1 MVGLAQGCLDHT
13 IPYTLERKQFG
24 ISVFDFQV
32 WKKMFYSLNKLYYLK
47 IYYLLQSMQHQ
58 IARAV
63 TEVET
68 ARLLVYNTARLV
80 DAGLPFVKEAAMAKY
95 YASGKF

>member
-1 MVGLAQGCLDHT
+1 
-13 IPYTLERKQFG
+13 
-24 ISVFDFQV
+24 
-32 WKKMFYSLNKLYYLK
+32 
-47 IYYLLQSMQHQ
+47 MQHQ

-80 DAGLPFVKEAAMAKY
+80 DIGLPFIKEAAMAKY
-95 YASGKF
+95 YASGKFEKYIII

>member
-1 MVGLAQGCLDHT
+1 
-13 IPYTLERKQFG
+13 
-24 ISVFDFQV
+24 
-32 WKKMFYSLNKLYYLK
+32 
-47 IYYLLQSMQHQ
+47 MQHQ

-80 DAGLPFVKEAAMAKY
+80 DAGLPFIKEAAMAKY
-95 YASGKF
+95 YASGKFKKYISIYYNITLKNG

>member
-1 MVGLAQGCLDHT
+1 
-13 IPYTLERKQFG
+13 
-24 ISVFDFQV
+24 
-32 WKKMFYSLNKLYYLK
+32 
-47 IYYLLQSMQHQ
+47 MQHQ

-95 YASGKF
+95 YASGKPKKKKEKLAVLKTLLLTLKNVELNLFSNNLLKII

>member
-1 MVGLAQGCLDHT
+1 
-13 IPYTLERKQFG
+13 
-24 ISVFDFQV
+24 
-32 WKKMFYSLNKLYYLK
+32 
-47 IYYLLQSMQHQ
+47 MQHQ

-80 DAGLPFVKEAAMAKY
+80 DAGLPFIKEAAMAKY
-95 YASGKF
+95 YASGKISKKKYNYVVYVTY

>member
-1 MVGLAQGCLDHT
+1 M
-13 IPYTLERKQFG
+13 
-24 ISVFDFQV
+24 DF
-32 WKKMFYSLNKLYYLK
+32 KLLLYYNNIF
-47 IYYLLQSMQHQ
+47 IYYNIIQTYHCLQSMQHQ

-80 DAGLPFVKEAAMAKY
+80 DAGLPFIKEAAMAKY
-95 YASGKF
+95 YASGKMSKKK

>member
-1 MVGLAQGCLDHT
+1 
-13 IPYTLERKQFG
+13 
-24 ISVFDFQV
+24 
-32 WKKMFYSLNKLYYLK
+32 
-47 IYYLLQSMQHQ
+47 MQHQ

-80 DAGLPFVKEAAMAKY
+80 DAGLPFIKEAAMAKY
-95 YASGKF
+95 YASGNLKKYIGIYFLLY

>member
-1 MVGLAQGCLDHT
+1 
-13 IPYTLERKQFG
+13 
-24 ISVFDFQV
+24 
-32 WKKMFYSLNKLYYLK
+32 
-47 IYYLLQSMQHQ
+47 MQHQ

-80 DAGLPFVKEAAMAKY
+80 DAGLPYVKEAAMAKY
-95 YASGKF
+95 YASGKIYFIDQFKIEKSIKLIFGSFSLAEIEGESLATSKINYSKLSLT

>member
-1 MVGLAQGCLDHT
+1 
-13 IPYTLERKQFG
+13 
-24 ISVFDFQV
+24 
-32 WKKMFYSLNKLYYLK
+32 
-47 IYYLLQSMQHQ
+47 MQHQ

-80 DAGLPFVKEAAMAKY
+80 DAGLPFIKEAAMAKY
-95 YASGKF
+95 YASGKISKKKYYCYLCDLLIVRNNQCGNYRTKSFNI

>member
-1 MVGLAQGCLDHT
+1 
-13 IPYTLERKQFG
+13 
-24 ISVFDFQV
+24 
-32 WKKMFYSLNKLYYLK
+32 
-47 IYYLLQSMQHQ
+47 MQHQ

-80 DAGLPFVKEAAMAKY
+80 DAGLPFIKEAAMAKY
-95 YASGKF
+95 YASGKISKKKILLCYLYNLPSACNNESVNYQTKLINI

>member
-1 MVGLAQGCLDHT
+1 
-13 IPYTLERKQFG
+13 
-24 ISVFDFQV
+24 
-32 WKKMFYSLNKLYYLK
+32 
-47 IYYLLQSMQHQ
+47 MQHQ

-80 DAGLPFVKEAAMAKY
+80 DAGLPFIKEAAMAKY
-95 YASGKF
+95 YASGKFIIFFLHFYLYTNYFFEHLHICH

>member
-1 MVGLAQGCLDHT
+1 
-13 IPYTLERKQFG
+13 
-24 ISVFDFQV
+24 
-32 WKKMFYSLNKLYYLK
+32 
-47 IYYLLQSMQHQ
+47 MQHQ

-80 DAGLPFVKEAAMAKY
+80 DAGLPFIKEAAMAKY
-95 YASGKF
+95 YASGKISKKKYYYLCDLLIVRNNQCGNYRTKSFNI

>member
-1 MVGLAQGCLDHT
+1 
-13 IPYTLERKQFG
+13 
-24 ISVFDFQV
+24 
-32 WKKMFYSLNKLYYLK
+32 
-47 IYYLLQSMQHQ
+47 MQHQ

-80 DAGLPFVKEAAMAKY
+80 DAGLPFIKEAAMAKY
-95 YASGKF
+95 YASGNIKSSYTLLLYLGVHLNIPSLWHMITHKTIYTTSLNL